1 MVNPNQQKM
10 KTQQKIAIIGAAGFL
25 VAGFVFSHFYLHRKS
40 REELIEIARELAYT
54 WKKELELDFEQ
65 TSKLEDLIIEYT
77 LKKNEI
83 INATALTEDETIL
96 KLRDI
101 QKAEHRKLQK
111 LMSDKQF
118 AKYLE
123 VNKKI
128 SRKS

>member
-1 MVNPNQQKM
+1 M
-10 KTQQKIAIIGAAGFL
+10 KTQQKIAIICAAGFL
-25 VAGFVFSHFYLHRKS
+25 VAGFVFSHFYLHKKN

-83 INATALTEDETIL
+83 INAKALTEDEVIL
-96 KLRDI
+96 KLKGI

-111 LMSDKQF
+111 LMTDKQF
-118 AKYLE
+118 EKYLE

-128 SRKS
+128 SRKV

>member
-1 MVNPNQQKM
+1 M
-10 KTQQKIAIIGAAGFL
+10 KTQHKIAIIGAAGFL
-25 VAGFVFSHFYLHRKS
+25 VAGFVFSHFYLHKKS

-83 INATALTEDETIL
+83 INASALTEDEIIFKL
-96 KLRDI
+96 KAI
-101 QKAEHRKLQK
+101 QKAEHLKLKK
-111 LMSDKQF
+111 LMSEKQF
-118 AKYLE
+118 QQYIAL
-123 VNKKI
+123 NKKI